1 VIWVRRFVIRRFA
14 VLVLLGVSLPDPARA
29 ADTAGAFPSPAEL
42 PDPGSITAPV
52 LTHFEQVPYPAEAAE
67 QRLEGE
73 VVLLLDIDESGRV
86 TSATVKEGAGHG
98 FDEAARSAALRF
110 IFRPAARHEQPVKCR
125 ILYRYSFHLQPPP
138 SEPPRAASARGAQS
152 HLRGRITVSGTKSP
166 LAGSRLQVWLG
177 GKLIVER
184 SSDADGQF
192 DAGSLPA
199 GMYRVSIEAP
209 GFDRYS
215 AQEQL
220 AESEDVELSYG
231 LVPSATSTTTITVQ
245 GAHPTRE
252 VTRHAISRREL
263 ALIPGTSGDALR
275 AIQNLP
281 GVARAPSLS
290 GLLVVRGN
298 ADQTTPVFVDGLWLS
313 NIYHFGGLSSVVPT
327 EMLDEINFYPG
338 NFSVRYGRALA
349 GVVDAH
355 LRETRDDGRYHGLV
369 QLDLIDAR
377 VMAEGPVPLANGWN
391 FIGGFRRS
399 HVDAWL
405 GPLLNGRNTY
415 ITAAPVYYDYQL
427 IFDRRPGPSSYLR
440 IGLLG
445 FDDRF
450 ALIDKSS
457 ASGGKLDTIN
467 AAVGAGIIYKNR
479 ISETVNL
486 DTTLSV
492 ARSHERFALSSSN
505 IDLVAYA
512 TIGRG
517 DIEWR
522 LWPGAILR
530 TGVDVLLAPYQAQGA
545 LPEAALPDAPAVGT
559 AVSTPAQA
567 FDRHALFFNPA
578 AYGELDLRPSRRW
591 QLVNGVRADYTLETQ
606 RLDVSPRMVA
616 RYALV
621 ATAPRTTLKAGSGL
635 FQQAPDLIAMALKDP
650 GTALRSQRSFQNS
663 LGIEQELGKKLKLS
677 LEGFYNL
684 LDNLVSQHVGARGLI
699 DYDNYGKG
707 RIFGSEL
714 MLRYAADEKFFGW
727 VSYTLSRSERTWV
740 PGQPSHL
747 FDLDQT
753 HIFTALGSYAVGR
766 GWELGLRFRYV
777 TGNLYTPCS
786 AAIFNA
792 AGTNYTCIPAPVNSQ
807 RLPAFHQLDLRVDKK
822 FVFSSFSL
830 SAYLDLI
837 NVYNRKNPDTI
848 QFNYDYSQSQ
858 PQSASLPFVPS
869 LGIRGEM

>member
-1 VIWVRRFVIRRFA
+1 MLSAAWA
-14 VLVLLGVSLPDPARA
+14 GVARA
-29 ADTAGAFPSPAEL
+29 DDASSSVQQPAEAQAIS
-42 PDPGSITAPV
+42 PPE
-52 LTHFEQVPYPAEAAE
+52 LTHFEQVAYPAEAAE
-67 QRLEGE
+67 QHVEGN
-73 VVLLLDIDESGRV
+73 VVLLLEIDELGRV
-86 TSATVKEGAGHG
+86 TRATVKEAAGHG
-98 FDEAARSAALRF
+98 FDEAAQSAALKF
-110 IFRPAARHEQPVKCR
+110 VFRPASRRDQPVKSR

-138 SEPPRAASARGAQS
+138 SAGSETKAE
-152 HLRGRITVSGTKSP
+152 GRLHGRVSLAGTKSP
-166 LAGSRLQVWLG
+166 LAGARVEVWLG
-177 GKLIVER
+177 PRLLVQR
-184 SSDADGQF
+184 TTDADGHF
-192 DAGSLPA
+192 DAGSLAPA
-199 GMYRVSIEAP
+199 VYRVAIDAP
-209 GFDRYS
+209 GFEPYS
-215 AQEQL
+215 VEERL
-220 AESEDVELSYG
+220 AEAEDTELNYG
-231 LVPSATSTTTITVQ
+231 LVASAAGTTITVQ
-245 GAHPTRE
+245 GAQPTRE
-252 VTRHAISRREL
+252 VTKHEISRREL
-263 ALIPGTSGDALR
+263 SMIPGTSGDALR

-290 GLLVVRGN
+290 GILVVRGN

-355 LRETRDDGRYHGLV
+355 LRETRDDGQYHGLAQV
-369 QLDLIDAR
+369 DLIDAR
-377 VMAEGPVPLANGWN
+377 VMAEGPVPLAKGWN
-391 FIGGFRRS
+391 FIGGLRRS

-427 IFDRRPGPSSYLR
+427 IFDKRPTPSSYLR
-440 IGLLG
+440 VGLLG

-450 ALIDKSS
+450 ALINKDT
-457 ASGGKLDTIN
+457 AGGGKLDTVN

-479 ISETVNL
+479 LSESTSI
-486 DTTLSV
+486 DTTLTV
-492 ARSHERFALSSSN
+492 ARSHERFALSSSD
-505 IDLVAYA
+505 IDVVAYA

-517 DIEWR
+517 EVSWR
-522 LWPGAILR
+522 LWRGVTFR
-530 TGVDVLLAPYQAQGA
+530 TGLDVLLAPYRAEGA
-545 LPEAALPDAPAVGT
+545 FPEAAPPDAPAVGM
-559 AVSTPAQA
+559 AVSTPAQV
-567 FDRHALFFNPA
+567 FDRQALFFNSA
-578 AYGELDLRPSRRW
+578 AYGELDLRPTRRW
-591 QLVNGVRADYTLETQ
+591 QLVNGVRVDYTLETA

-621 ATAPRTTLKAGSGL
+621 STAPRTTLKAGSGL
-635 FQQAPDLIAMALKDP
+635 FQQAPDLIAMALKGP
-650 GTALRSQRSFQNS
+650 NTPLRSQRSFQNS

-684 LDNLVSQHVGARGLI
+684 LDNLVSQHVDAQRLV

-707 RIFGSEL
+707 RIFGGEL
-714 MLRYAADEKFFGW
+714 MLRYAADEHFFGW
-727 VSYTLSRSERTWV
+727 VSYTLSRSERTWI

-753 HIFTALGSYAVGR
+753 HILTALGSYVLGR

-786 AAIFNA
+786 SSLFNA
-792 AGTNYTCIPAPVNSQ
+792 SGTTYSCTPAPINSQ

-822 FVFSSFSL
+822 FVFSSFNLSL
-830 SAYLDLI
+830 YLDLI
-837 NVYNRKNPDTI
+837 NVYNRKNPDTV

-869 LGIRGEM
+869 LGIRGEL